1 MDIRFHATDA
11 QRGERGKIETHK
23 EREETNLLLKTMD
36 RRKMSK
42 NLIKKHNNDFFL
54 LKTQFIFVLGTHPG
68 PKTAVSRVLCLG
80 AE

>member
-36 RRKMSK
+36 RRKMYK

-54 LKTQFIFVLGTHPG
+54 LKTQ
-68 PKTAVSRVLCLG
+68 
-80 AE
+80 